1 MELYQ
6 EVKIFIYIKKIT
18 KLFMKKFQ
26 KLLIIY
32 FLLLFIKIKLY
43 FINSSEKFLL
53 VMEVKIFRIL
63 INSFNDNNNY
73 ENSFNE
79 MSILIIL
86 IKEVKMMILQMIYI
100 KLFKFYFNVYNEI
113 KKQ

>member
-1 MELYQ
+1 MC
-6 EVKIFIYIKKIT
+6 KISPCNRSQNIE
-18 KLFMKKFQ
+18 
-26 KLLIIY
+26 
-32 FLLLFIKIKLY
+32 
-43 FINSSEKFLL
+43 NSGK
-53 VMEVKIFRIL
+53 
-63 INSFNDNNNY
+63 NSFNDNNNY

-113 KKQ
+113 KKQWIKQINLIIYN